1 MLVKDYALE
10 EARGRAVAERFIEE
24 MAKRIA
30 GDKALDLEGKQQ
42 AVRNAIEI
50 YEKEI
55 AKAG

>member
-1 MLVKDYALE
+1 LLVKDYALE

-42 AVRNAIEI
+42 ADRPVSLANTTGH
-50 YEKEI
+50 KS
-55 AKAG
+55 AG

>member
-1 MLVKDYALE
+1 
-10 EARGRAVAERFIEE
+10 

-30 GDKALDLEGKQQ
+30 GDKTLDLEGKQQ